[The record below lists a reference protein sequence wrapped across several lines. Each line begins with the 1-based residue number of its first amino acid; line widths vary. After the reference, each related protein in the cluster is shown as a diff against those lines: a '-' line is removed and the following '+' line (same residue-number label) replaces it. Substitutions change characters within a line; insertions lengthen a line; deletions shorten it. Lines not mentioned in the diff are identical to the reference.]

1 MIGTVIG
8 DIVGSIYEFG
18 NIKTKDFELFS
29 NRSRFTD
36 DTVMSIAIAKAIVT
50 CGKNIEKLSEQAVEC
65 MQSFGN
71 RYPNAGYGG
80 RFRMWI
86 YSACPKP
93 YNSFG
98 NGAAMRVGPCA
109 YAADSLEEAL
119 KMSDAVTA
127 VTHNHPEG
135 IKGARA
141 VTEAAFM
148 ALHGSDRKEISD
160 MIENRYY
167 NMDFCLD
174 DIRDTYEFD
183 VSCQGSVPQAIEA
196 FLEADSFEDT
206 IRNAVSLGGD
216 SDTIAAIAGTIAE
229 AYFGVPE
236 SLRAGAYDFLD
247 ENLIETLEKFEREYC
262 ITR

>member
-1 MIGTVIG
+1 
-8 DIVGSIYEFG
+8 
-18 NIKTKDFELFS
+18 
-29 NRSRFTD
+29 
-36 DTVMSIAIAKAIVT
+36 
-50 CGKNIEKLSEQAVEC
+50 
-65 MQSFGN
+65 
-71 RYPNAGYGG
+71 
-80 RFRMWI
+80 
-86 YSACPKP
+86 
-93 YNSFG
+93 
-98 NGAAMRVGPCA
+98 
-109 YAADSLEEAL
+109 
-119 KMSDAVTA
+119 
-127 VTHNHPEG
+127 
-135 IKGARA
+135 
-141 VTEAAFM
+141 M